1 MVKAVQKKTEMGDDK
16 GAIRVG
22 AFPCEVTHLPFYRD
36 NPTPRSHTTSLPTDR
51 RMVRDEDHEQEG
63 RDQTEDDKRVLHG
76 AGDARTGPACVSMQR
91 ALRFPRSGTR
101 THRID
106 PLGPPSF
113 EFAHRSG
120 HPSRRITPP
129 LRPDVVFAVLSPPP
143 PPSPP
148 ACASPSAGFLGASPK
163 ITVRL

>member
-113 EFAHRSG
+113 EFAHRVRPPQPPH
-120 HPSRRITPP
+120 HPAPAPRCGLRR
-129 LRPDVVFAVLSPPP
+129 VVTPPP
-143 PPSPP
+143 PLSPGVCI
-148 ACASPSAGFLGASPK
+148 A
-163 ITVRL
+163 